1 MDITKAIVKHLPE
14 AIKNNPEKV
23 GWIVENTPKVLF
35 WGGATTVTIG
45 SFALAKGAADGGH
58 IVKEFSNEMTIIK
71 SELIRDGVDNEAAR
85 ARYFEKRD
93 VAVKDFIKKAI
104 RYYGPGVGMIIV
116 GETMQGL
123 GFGSVSGQLAT
134 TAASLAASQVLLSKI
149 SKNAESKFGKQIRD
163 ELFYGGEI
171 RKLPMV
177 STENSDTPVYENKDA
192 LVIKDKNIEYP
203 WTFNFED
210 SDYFKPNC
218 MSYNVA
224 ILTQHEAALVVKLK
238 ERIQSHPDHIGYLT
252 IYEILCDLGFKIP
265 ADRPVTDYMIYGIV
279 KSDMDE
285 INSIMDYIDVW
296 KQFLPGD
303 GFTHYEGGYIVEIP
317 DVVNVYEYLKNR

>member
-1 MDITKAIVKHLPE
+1 MDITKAIVKVLP
-14 AIKNNPEKV
+14 AAVKNKPEVV
-23 GWIVENTPKVLF
+23 GAIVEKAPKVLF
-35 WGGATTVTIG
+35 WTGVATVGAG
-45 SFALAKGAADGGH
+45 SVVLAKGSVDGGH
-58 IVKEFSNEMTIIK
+58 IVKDFCNEMTVIK
-71 SELIRDGVDNEAAR
+71 SDLINDGVDNEAAR
-85 ARYFEKRD
+85 ARYFEKRNA
-93 VAVKDFIKKAI
+93 AVKHYGKKALKH
-104 RYYGPGVGMIIV
+104 YGPGVGMIV
-116 GETMQGL
+116 AGETMQGL

-177 STENSDTPVYENKDA
+177 STENSDTPVYEDKDA

-265 ADRPVTDYMIYGIV
+265 ADRPITDYMIYGIV
-279 KSDMDE
+279 KSDLDE
-285 INSIMDYIDVW
+285 INSVMVYSDVW